1 MDKSDQNQ
9 GEIILYQ
16 TPDNQ
21 IVLDVRFEYETIWL
35 TQVQIVALFSAS
47 KANVS
52 EHIKQIYKTKELEIE
67 ATVRNFRIVQHDRF
81 VIIDST
87 TVYHIG
93 ASLKDLGKKL
103 VVSLSNYGSHFQ
115 R

>member
-1 MDKSDQNQ
+1 MDKSYQNQ

-35 TQVQIVALFSAS
+35 TQAQIVALFSTS

-52 EHIKQIYKTKELEIE
+52 EHIKQIYTTRELEIE
-67 ATVRNFRIVQHDRF
+67 ATVRNFRIVQ
-81 VIIDST
+81 I
-87 TVYHIG
+87 
-93 ASLKDLGKKL
+93 
-103 VVSLSNYGSHFQ
+103 
-115 R
+115 